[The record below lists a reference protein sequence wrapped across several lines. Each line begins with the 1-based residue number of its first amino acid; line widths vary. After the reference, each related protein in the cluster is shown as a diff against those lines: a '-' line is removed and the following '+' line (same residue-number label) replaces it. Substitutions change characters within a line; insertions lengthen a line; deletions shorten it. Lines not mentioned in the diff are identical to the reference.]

1 MNNLLEKF
9 EKKQIENLTSKKR
22 IPAFRPGDTIKVTLK
37 ITEGDKSRL
46 QSFEGMCI
54 ARKNNS
60 VNSKFTLR
68 KISHGEGVERVFPL
82 FSANIDK
89 IEVIRK
95 GNVKRAKLYYLRD
108 RTGKSARIADRDRGD
123 EVDQY
128 AMTKEEVISEDSS
141 KETSIE
147 ATQTESIEQSAEPKA
162 EEEQIKKEASEITIK
177 LIRNPDILASKA
189 ARPSPPFIVGFA
201 AETEGTINNARNKL
215 ERKKVDLMIAN
226 HIEGKDKPFGSDR
239 NALVLIDQNTEFDLG
254 QDTKINLARILVT
267 EIAKRFHAKN
277 STEST

>member
-9 EKKQIENLTSKKR
+9 EKNQIENLTSKKR

-128 AMTKEEVISEDSS
+128 AMTEEEVISEDSS

-147 ATQTESIEQSAEPKA
+147 AKQTESIEQSDEPKA
-162 EEEQIKKEASEITIK
+162 EEEQIKKEASDQPLHEEK
-177 LIRNPDILASKA
+177 KEDAKKESVKSEAPAE
-189 ARPSPPFIVGFA
+189 
-201 AETEGTINNARNKL
+201 ETE
-215 ERKKVDLMIAN
+215 KKTD
-226 HIEGKDKPFGSDR
+226 EQSK
-239 NALVLIDQNTEFDLG
+239 
-254 QDTKINLARILVT
+254 
-267 EIAKRFHAKN
+267 
-277 STEST
+277 